1 MIEMVKKSMKEGQ
14 IKITMEGPASAF
26 RSLEKKP
33 HRKGKKRRTARVK
46 VVHR

>member
-1 MIEMVKKSMKEGQ
+1 MVKKSMKEGQ

-26 RSLEKKP
+26 RSLETKP
-33 HRKGKKRRTARVK
+33 HRKGKRRKTARVK

>member
-26 RSLEKKP
+26 RNLEKKP
-33 HRKGKKRRTARVK
+33 HRKARKSTKRVK